1 MWSYHIQKEEV
12 DMEFEKLVSP
22 SLKDLFI
29 SHIEAMILSG
39 ELPVGQQLPPERQL
53 AQSMGVSR
61 AVVNSGVVELERRG
75 FLEIRP
81 RVGTF
86 VTDYRQAGTLETLKS
101 IMTYNRGH
109 LRNEEIRSILEVR
122 DALDKLA
129 VAGIIPHV
137 TAEDI
142 DLLEEKAEAIRL
154 ASDNHQAAEAAFA
167 FQHELAMLSGNTL
180 LPLIFRSFYSSVLVL
195 WERFCALHGIPMLYE
210 TSLRLCDH
218 IRNRDI
224 LGAVSW
230 IDYCTQEA
238 ISGSRQIYY

>member
-1 MWSYHIQKEEV
+1 MVENSENLIYNKKNPIYGMWSYHIQKEEV

-86 VTDYRQAGTLETLKS
+86 VTDYRRAGTLETLKS

-122 DALDKLA
+122 DALAADGVVYDRITGTYSLDETGTPVKGASIIAFEAGTGADGKPAVVSKLLD
-129 VAGIIPHV
+129 VV
-137 TAEDI
+137 T
-142 DLLEEKAEAIRL
+142 
-154 ASDNHQAAEAAFA
+154 
-167 FQHELAMLSGNTL
+167 EL
-180 LPLIFRSFYSSVLVL
+180 PQV
-195 WERFCALHGIPMLYE
+195 
-210 TSLRLCDH
+210 
-218 IRNRDI
+218 
-224 LGAVSW
+224 
-230 IDYCTQEA
+230 
-238 ISGSRQIYY
+238 

>member
-1 MWSYHIQKEEV
+1 M
-12 DMEFEKLVSP
+12 
-22 SLKDLFI
+22 
-29 SHIEAMILSG
+29 
-39 ELPVGQQLPPERQL
+39 
-53 AQSMGVSR
+53 
-61 AVVNSGVVELERRG
+61 
-75 FLEIRP
+75 
-81 RVGTF
+81 
-86 VTDYRQAGTLETLKS
+86 
-101 IMTYNRGH
+101 
-109 LRNEEIRSILEVR
+109 R

-137 TAEDI
+137 TEEDI
-142 DLLEEKAEAIRL
+142 DLLAEKAEAIRL

-195 WERFCALHGIPMLYE
+195 WERFCVLHGIPMLYE